1 MKTTNL
7 VSGSILIVDDMLDNL
22 KLLTALLTERGYV
35 VRTAKNGHEAMA
47 SIQSSIPDLVLLDIK
62 LPDIDGYEV
71 CTRLKSDKQT
81 QDIPV
86 IFLSALNEPD
96 NIIQGF
102 ETGGV
107 DYVTK
112 PFKIP
117 ELLARVQTHI
127 DMRQMQLR
135 IQQQSLDLQLANQ
148 KLLAEINKRLS
159 SEEALKVQNTLL
171 TALINSPNDII
182 IFSLDK
188 NYCYTTFNERHRA
201 EMKTVWNVDIKIG
214 MNLLDCMPIPELKD
228 YAKQSIDKAFQG
240 KVFSEIQYQPG
251 AEIYYEFH
259 WNPIYLNQEI
269 IGVTSFIRDIT
280 ERTQAEYQMK
290 GAIEA
295 LRLRES
301 YLSAIIENQP
311 GLLWM
316 KDIGGKFLAVNTKFS
331 NSCGF
336 DNPELLVGK
345 TDFDIWPHE
354 LAAGY
359 VADDE
364 KVMKSGKPFIV
375 EEYISDKGDIRWFE
389 TFKAPIIDKHGI
401 VIGTTGYS
409 RNITERKETE
419 LQLKEKNNEIKARNE
434 EYLQLNE
441 ELRQINDEMLV
452 AKEKAEESDRL
463 KTSFLQNMSHEIRT
477 PMNAIMG
484 FAKLLVQN
492 YNNKPK
498 LEQFSE
504 IINLRCNDLL
514 EIINDILDIAKIES
528 GQLPV
533 NNEEC
538 NLNELFLELDT
549 FFKEHQKRIGKQ
561 HIRFNLQ
568 MLCNPSEISIVTD
581 KVKLKQI
588 FLNLIGNAFKFTD
601 QGKIQGGC
609 KYDANN
615 NLIFYVSDTGIGIPS
630 DKHEA
635 IFERFTQLNDEKK
648 QPYGGTGLGL
658 SIVKGLVGLLGGK
671 IWIES
676 ELEKGTT
683 FYFSFPY
690 KVSKSVNREPVLK
703 GEKHTYHFS
712 GKTILVVE
720 DDIYNATYIK
730 EILSDTDINIILTKY
745 GNEAVQFAISRLP
758 DLILMDIRLPDM
770 DGYEA
775 IRQIKQ
781 QKPGLRI
788 IAQTAY
794 AAHEDKQKAFDAGCN
809 DYISKP
815 IKRELLLAMIHAQ
828 LNPTPK
834 S

>member
-1 MKTTNL
+1 
-7 VSGSILIVDDMLDNL
+7 
-22 KLLTALLTERGYV
+22 
-35 VRTAKNGHEAMA
+35 
-47 SIQSSIPDLVLLDIK
+47 
-62 LPDIDGYEV
+62 
-71 CTRLKSDKQT
+71 
-81 QDIPV
+81 
-86 IFLSALNEPD
+86 
-96 NIIQGF
+96 
-102 ETGGV
+102 
-107 DYVTK
+107 
-112 PFKIP
+112 
-117 ELLARVQTHI
+117 
-127 DMRQMQLR
+127 
-135 IQQQSLDLQLANQ
+135 
-148 KLLAEINKRLS
+148 
-159 SEEALKVQNTLL
+159 
-171 TALINSPNDII
+171 
-182 IFSLDK
+182 
-188 NYCYTTFNERHRA
+188 
-201 EMKTVWNVDIKIG
+201 
-214 MNLLDCMPIPELKD
+214 
-228 YAKQSIDKAFQG
+228 
-240 KVFSEIQYQPG
+240 VFSEIQYQPG
-251 AEIYYEFH
+251 VEKYYELH

-269 IGVTSFIRDIT
+269 IGVTSFIHD
-280 ERTQAEYQMK
+280 
-290 GAIEA
+290 
-295 LRLRES
+295 
-301 YLSAIIENQP
+301 
-311 GLLWM
+311 
-316 KDIGGKFLAVNTKFS
+316 
-331 NSCGF
+331 
-336 DNPELLVGK
+336 
-345 TDFDIWPHE
+345 
-354 LAAGY
+354 
-359 VADDE
+359 
-364 KVMKSGKPFIV
+364 
-375 EEYISDKGDIRWFE
+375 
-389 TFKAPIIDKHGI
+389 
-401 VIGTTGYS
+401 
-409 RNITERKETE
+409 ITERKETE

-441 ELRQINDEMLV
+441 ELRQINDEMLI

-514 EIINDILDIAKIES
+514 EIINDILNIAKIES

-538 NLNELFLELDT
+538 KLNELFLELDA

-561 HIRFNLQ
+561 HINFNLLV
-568 MLCNPSEISIVTD
+568 LCSPSESTIVTD

-601 QGKIQGGC
+601 KGKIEGGC
-609 KYDANN
+609 KCDANN

-635 IFERFTQLNDEKK
+635 IFERFTQLNYEKK

-658 SIVKGLVGLLGGK
+658 SIVNGLLGLLGGK
-671 IWIES
+671 IWFES
-676 ELEKGTT
+676 KLENLPAGKVGGTT

-690 KVSKSVNREPVLK
+690 KVSKSVKREPVLK

-815 IKRELLLAMIHAQ
+815 IKRELLLAMLHAQ